1 MKAALIDSPGNLK
14 IVEMA
19 KPTPKEGEVLVK
31 LKCCGIC
38 GTDVEKVQGEGITS
52 RILGHEEVGEVAELG
67 PGVSGL
73 SVGDRVYAHHHVGC
87 GECTLCRQGKTTL
100 CSEYSRHNLIPC
112 GLAEYFIVPKYNV
125 DRGAVLRL
133 PDSLGY
139 EEASFIEPLSCC
151 ILGLEKAQAREAR
164 SAMVYG
170 AGPVGLTH
178 LKLLRSYGVRT
189 VGIADVSEYRI
200 SQALRMGAD
209 VTFNPANE
217 GERERALA
225 SFEGGPELVV
235 LATGSS
241 AAFEDGMRVV
251 ARGGTVLLFGA
262 PRKDAVARLE
272 MAGFFLNGTR
282 LLTSYASTE
291 KETAAALVM
300 LEARRIEVAD
310 MITHRFPLE
319 MSADAFAV
327 ASQQQCVKALVTD

>member
-1 MKAALIDSPGNLK
+1 
-14 IVEMA
+14 
-19 KPTPKEGEVLVK
+19 
-31 LKCCGIC
+31 
-38 GTDVEKVQGEGITS
+38 
-52 RILGHEEVGEVAELG
+52 
-67 PGVSGL
+67 
-73 SVGDRVYAHHHVGC
+73 
-87 GECTLCRQGKTTL
+87 
-100 CSEYSRHNLIPC
+100 
-112 GLAEYFIVPKYNV
+112 
-125 DRGAVLRL
+125 
-133 PDSLGY
+133 
-139 EEASFIEPLSCC
+139 
-151 ILGLEKAQAREAR
+151 
-164 SAMVYG
+164 MVYG

-178 LKLLRSYGVRT
+178 LKLLRSYGVRM

-235 LATGSS
+235 LATGSN
-241 AAFEDGMRVV
+241 AAFEDGIRTV

-272 MAGFFLNGTR
+272 MARFFLNGTR

-291 KETAAALVM
+291 KETAAALTL

-319 MSADAFAV
+319 RSADAFAV